1 MSHAEIR
8 SDALFDCRDAFS
20 DALIA
25 LGRAD
30 ERIVALCN
38 DSVSSSKLGPFG
50 KACPGRLINVGIAE
64 QNMVG
69 MAAGLANG
77 GKLPFVCGA
86 SCFLTA
92 RAMEQIKVD
101 AGYTNAHIVLCGMSA
116 GVAYGELGPTHH
128 SIEDIAWMRAIGNL
142 TVIAPADPAE
152 TYQAVI
158 AAAQAEGPVFLRLSR
173 MAVPKIHADDYQF
186 QIGKAA
192 LLREGRDVTLIATGV
207 LASRAL
213 DAAMLLAARGVQARV
228 LNLAT
233 ARPLDREAIIAAAQ
247 ETRGIVV
254 AEEHTVYGGLG
265 GAVAEVV
272 VQTHPALMRLLG
284 IPGVFCPTGSAAFL
298 LEHFGLTAE
307 GIAAA
312 AMELVAKE

>member
-1 MSHAEIR
+1 
-8 SDALFDCRDAFS
+8 
-20 DALIA
+20 
-25 LGRAD
+25 
-30 ERIVALCN
+30 
-38 DSVSSSKLGPFG
+38 
-50 KACPGRLINVGIAE
+50 
-64 QNMVG
+64 
-69 MAAGLANG
+69 
-77 GKLPFVCGA
+77 
-86 SCFLTA
+86 
-92 RAMEQIKVD
+92 
-101 AGYTNAHIVLCGMSA
+101 
-116 GVAYGELGPTHH
+116 
-128 SIEDIAWMRAIGNL
+128 
-142 TVIAPADPAE
+142 
-152 TYQAVI
+152 
-158 AAAQAEGPVFLRLSR
+158 

-192 LLREGRDVTLIATGV
+192 LLREGRDVTLIANGV
-207 LASRAL
+207 MASRAL
-213 DAAMLLAARGVQARV
+213 DAAKLLAARGVQARV